1 MRGLALAGLSG
12 ELVLEAAISQGLQRL
27 FLSDFTIDL
36 LLEPTHLLLQ
46 LTNEV
51 HHRLTDT
58 QSREVI
64 RKGEEMLSPLQ

>member
-1 MRGLALAGLSG
+1 MRGLALAGLNG
-12 ELVLEAAISQGLQRL
+12 ELVVEAAISQGLQGL

-46 LTNEV
+46 LTNEI

-58 QSREVI
+58 QPREVLI
-64 RKGEEMLSPLQ
+64 KGEEMLSSL